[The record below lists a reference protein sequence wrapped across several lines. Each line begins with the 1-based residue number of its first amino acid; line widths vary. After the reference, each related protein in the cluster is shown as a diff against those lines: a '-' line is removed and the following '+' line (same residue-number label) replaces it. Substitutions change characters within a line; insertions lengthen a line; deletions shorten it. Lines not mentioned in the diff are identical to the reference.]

1 MTQAILAS
9 LSFAVLLA
17 TIAFIRE
24 RRFRL
29 ALQRVLVRLLKHWRK
44 DEQNRDPGSSHYDDG
59 DRLPE

>member
-1 MTQAILAS
+1 MTVPCFRHT
-9 LSFAVLLA
+9 FAVLLA

-29 ALQRVLVRLLKHWRK
+29 ALQRVLIRLLKHWRK
-44 DEQNRDPGSSHYDDG
+44 DEQNRDPNSSHHDI